1 MTVFTG
7 NFIGLRVGS
16 SGYTAINLKME
27 EDKKN
32 IFQRTPVFRM
42 EAGVILYM
50 GFFTYAKPLIDYE
63 KKFPPL
69 TLKFTLEQVEGVFN
83 LFKYDFIGQIKDIK
97 DIILDGSFED
107 NLLPKIFKVLDLLDK
122 INAAIDAE
130 QNSNSPVAILQK
142 IFSAVA
148 DIQSI
153 IETKGLDSLNPQNE
167 FAKNLTAGLLDYVN
181 VSYTEA
187 LNSFENAKGYLDVL
201 ENEGSDFLITSAKY
215 YTEVEVVPTQEL
227 LAEVIPPDLLADYE

>member
-1 MTVFTG
+1 
-7 NFIGLRVGS
+7 
-16 SGYTAINLKME
+16 
-27 EDKKN
+27 
-32 IFQRTPVFRM
+32 M
-42 EAGVILYM
+42 EAGVILHM
-50 GFFTYAKPLIDYE
+50 GFFTYAKPLIDYT

-122 INAAIDAE
+122 INSAIDAE

-153 IETKGLDSLNPQNE
+153 IETKGLDSLNPQN
-167 FAKNLTAGLLDYVN
+167 
-181 VSYTEA
+181 
-187 LNSFENAKGYLDVL
+187 
-201 ENEGSDFLITSAKY
+201 
-215 YTEVEVVPTQEL
+215 
-227 LAEVIPPDLLADYE
+227 